1 MPFVLSVGKKLK
13 AQEHTTFC
21 WFPLS
26 LNNPF
31 VDRGNGHWNFHS
43 GLADYVFELILC
55 LSCTSFSFS
64 LQSLMSIK
72 TWLLPFRKNFETI
85 LICLLSDQRK
95 FCHIHS
101 KCHWHNSPPVADF
114 SPVFCTKCDFIS
126 EECFNCTIADT
137 FQLHTSSL
145 RGGQSLACSVAW
157 LSTETNDVW
166 RCLLLRKS
174 HIMLPFM
181 LCGSVLTRWLQQWPH
196 YWKSQL
202 HNTEHSCS
210 RYSVVA
216 AWLLSDRPNRVI
228 PLSTTF
234 PMFWEDS

>member
-31 VDRGNGHWNFHS
+31 VDRCNGHWNSHN

-55 LSCTSFSFS
+55 LSCISFSFS
-64 LQSLMSIK
+64 LQSLMPIK

-101 KCHWHNSPPVADF
+101 KCHRHHSPPVADF
-114 SPVFCTKCDFIS
+114 SPVFCH
-126 EECFNCTIADT
+126 E
-137 FQLHTSSL
+137 
-145 RGGQSLACSVAW
+145 VW
-157 LSTETNDVW
+157 LFLKNVLIV
-166 RCLLLRKS
+166 RLLIHFS
-174 HIMLPFM
+174 FAQAPFM
-181 LCGSVLTRWLQQWPH
+181 GDKVLHVLWYDQQL
-196 YWKSQL
+196 KQ
-202 HNTEHSCS
+202 
-210 RYSVVA
+210 
-216 AWLLSDRPNRVI
+216 
-228 PLSTTF
+228 TTF
-234 PMFWEDS
+234 GEVYWWESRI